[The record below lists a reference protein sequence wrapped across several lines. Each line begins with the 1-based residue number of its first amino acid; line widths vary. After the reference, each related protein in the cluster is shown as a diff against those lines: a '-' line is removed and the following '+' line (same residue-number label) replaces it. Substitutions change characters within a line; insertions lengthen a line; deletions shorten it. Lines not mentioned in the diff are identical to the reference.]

1 MAQSTPQTQT
11 QTSTQFA
18 EDALKSLLA
27 TPHIMVS
34 ATPGIAMGPGPVDQF
49 TNLFNDTFT
58 PDARSIINGTEL
70 NRDGLKEALIILQTH
85 YDSQTACF
93 FAEEPDSPK
102 VSPCGIG
109 LQRDVD
115 TSFWVDRIIHQ
126 TKAKCTLPSSGRRTT
141 QSLRCALKQCEF
153 SCFTTWAKLTG
164 TFSAASVVTR
174 DEEASIASQDSTI
187 KRNILSLSLEAPP
200 QLFQV

>member
-27 TPHIMVS
+27 TLHITVS
-34 ATPGIAMGPGPVDQF
+34 ATPGIPMGPGPIDQF
-49 TNLFNDTFT
+49 TTSFNDTFT
-58 PDARSIINGTEL
+58 PDARGVINGIDLSRE
-70 NRDGLKEALIILQTH
+70 GLRLALITLQTH
-85 YDSQTACF
+85 YDPKTACF

-164 TFSAASVVTR
+164 TFSAVSVVTR
-174 DEEASIASQDSTI
+174 DEEASIASQDNNI
-187 KRNILSLSLEAPP
+187 KRGISSLSLEAQA